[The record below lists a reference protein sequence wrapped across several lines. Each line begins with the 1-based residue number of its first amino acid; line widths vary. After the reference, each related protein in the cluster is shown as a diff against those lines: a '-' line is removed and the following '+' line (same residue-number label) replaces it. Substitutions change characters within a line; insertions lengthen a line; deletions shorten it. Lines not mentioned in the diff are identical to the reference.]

1 MSNIPDPNTV
11 MPNEY
16 GTTGVLKNIVRT
28 ENIIVGDYTYY
39 DDIHDPMGWEKNNV
53 LFNYPFFTERL
64 VIGRYCSLAE
74 GSTFIMGAAN
84 HRLSSVTTY
93 PFNVMG
99 GVWRE
104 NSTPHIEELPHKG
117 DTVIGNDVWVGLDAV
132 IMPGVNL
139 GDGSIV
145 AAHSVVTKSF
155 PPYSIIGG
163 NPARLIRKRFDDEL
177 IDLLLRFC
185 WWNRNPEEVTALLP
199 LLTSPDLELVRRE
212 LKARLA

>member
-16 GTTGVLKNIVRT
+16 GTTVFLKNIVRA

-39 DDIHDPMGWEKNNV
+39 DDSHDPMGWEKNNV

-117 DTVIGNDVWVGLDAV
+117 DTVIGNDVWIGVDSIIRRGVKIGNGAVVGANSF
-132 IMPGVNL
+132 VNK
-139 GDGSIV
+139 DVPDFAIV
-145 AAHSVVTKSF
+145 A
-155 PPYSIIGG
+155 G
-163 NPARLIRKRFDDEL
+163 NPAKIIRYRFEPEVQKKIIASD
-177 IDLLLRFC
+177 
-185 WWNRNPEEVTALLP
+185 WWNK
-199 LLTSPDLELVRRE
+199 DLDEAKLIFQK
-212 LKARLA
+212 LIQKIGKK